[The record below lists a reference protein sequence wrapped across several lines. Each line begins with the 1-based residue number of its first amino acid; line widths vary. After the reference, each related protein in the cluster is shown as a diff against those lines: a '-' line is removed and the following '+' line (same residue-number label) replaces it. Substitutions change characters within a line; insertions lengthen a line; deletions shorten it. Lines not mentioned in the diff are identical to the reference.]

1 MSTYSFNL
9 KTWSV
14 LRGLIAVSGT
24 VAILATVQLLAPVL
38 TGHALEAQTIPQAIP
53 APLSIPPDSGD
64 SSSAARNLKHADTKS
79 NINSTNVM
87 TEHAVA
93 DVSALPK
100 VVPSGRLVIGLALE
114 GGGALGL
121 AHIGALQWM
130 EDNHIPID
138 RIAGTS
144 MGAMI
149 GGLYASGYSPAELKK
164 IATSDVFRAVFAMQ
178 TPYIDASFR
187 RREDRRELPQA
198 IQFGLKGGVSL
209 RNAVLVD
216 AGLNE
221 FLAESFSRYNRNDL
235 SYDGLPIPFRCVA
248 TDLNTMR
255 QIVFAGGPMP
265 RAIHASIAIPGIFSP
280 VQYDDHYLVDGAI
293 MDNLPT
299 DIVKQDLHA
308 DVVIAVDLESQ
319 GLSESD
325 VSSVVGIFARAY
337 AAGTAKNERV
347 GKALADVL
355 ITAETSK
362 FSTADYN
369 KASELIAA
377 GYAAAERNSDAL
389 KKYALNSDQ
398 WNSYILDRRQR
409 ERPQPST
416 LRVVRIEGGTPGAQ
430 DVAQADVS
438 KLKGQPID
446 SVAVSNTLR
455 HVQGNGAYQANFET
469 FAPDILSPSDK
480 LSAAGPDTGVLVRL
494 SKVRNGPPFLLL
506 GPDMTGMSS
515 NVTRGAVNLRFID
528 QNLGGYDSELRADLR
543 LGFLTQVAV
552 EYYRHLTRSGYYFQ
566 PHIGFL
572 REPVYLWDNQRR
584 ISERLSQQAGG
595 GIDVGRTFS
604 RNLQASLQW
613 RMQSLRWHLVNGTDG
628 TQDISGTAQ
637 TGTANI
643 IFDRTESG
651 IISAHG
657 SRLKVSAGSLF
668 DAAGSRNA
676 PLVEVQTAK
685 TFKMP
690 GESILALSAEG
701 NTYFRRD
708 VAEPLRFTLGGP
720 FRLSASSIDEYRGT
734 DDYLVRAG
742 YLHRIATL
750 PTGLGDGLYL
760 SAGYEGGEM
769 WAPER
774 RAFLR
779 QDGLLGVVAATPLG
793 AFTVGG
799 AVGDAGRRKI
809 FFTFGHLF

>member
-1 MSTYSFNL
+1 MVSIARLGCGQWTGLVIMNL
-9 KTWSV
+9 
-14 LRGLIAVSGT
+14 LRAV
-24 VAILATVQLLAPVL
+24 ATLVIVQLAAPIL
-38 TGHALEAQTIPQAIP
+38 TCRPLEAQAATQAIP
-53 APLSIPPDSGD
+53 APSSVETDSRVP
-64 SSSAARNLKHADTKS
+64 SAARELRHASTPPVV
-79 NINSTNVM
+79 NSASMM

-93 DVSALPK
+93 DISALPK
-100 VVPSGRLVIGLALE
+100 VVPTGRPAIGLALE

-121 AHIGALQWM
+121 AHIGVLQWM
-130 EDNHIPID
+130 EDNHIPVD

-149 GGLYASGYSPAELKK
+149 GGLYASGRSPAELKK
-164 IATSDVFRAVFAMQ
+164 IAASDVFRAVFAMEI
-178 TPYIDASFR
+178 PYIDASFR

-198 IQFGLKGGVSL
+198 IQFGLKGGASL

-221 FLAESFSRYNRNDL
+221 FLAANLSRYNRSDL
-235 SYDGLPIPFRCVA
+235 SYDSLPIPFRCVA
-248 TDLNTMR
+248 TDLNTM
-255 QIVFAGGPMP
+255 QQVVFAGGSMP
-265 RAIHASIAIPGIFSP
+265 QAIHASIAIPGIFPP
-280 VQYDDHYLVDGAI
+280 VQYANHYLVDGAI

-308 DVVIAVDLESQ
+308 DVVIAVHLESL
-319 GLSESD
+319 GFSESD

-347 GKALADVL
+347 GKTLADVL
-355 ITAETSK
+355 ISADTGK

-369 KASELIAA
+369 KGSELIAA
-377 GYAAAERNSDAL
+377 GYAAAEKNSAAL
-389 KKYALNSDQ
+389 KKYALNDEE
-398 WNSYILDRRQR
+398 WNAYILDRRHR

-416 LRVVRIEGGTPGAQ
+416 LRMVKVEGGSPGAQ
-430 DVAQADVS
+430 DVAQTDVS

-446 SVAVSNTLR
+446 SVAVSKTLR

-469 FAPDILSPSDK
+469 FAPDIPSPSDRM
-480 LSAAGPDTGVLVRL
+480 SAAGPDTGVLVRL
-494 SKVRNGPPFLLL
+494 NKVRNGPPFLLL

-515 NVTRGAVNLRFID
+515 NVTRGAVDLRFID

-543 LGFLTQVAV
+543 FGFLTQVAV
-552 EYYRHLTRSGYYFQ
+552 EYYRQLTRSGYYFQ

-572 REPVYLWDNQRR
+572 REPVYLWDNQSR

-613 RMQSLRWHLVNGTDG
+613 RMQSLRWHLVNGSDG

-643 IFDRTESG
+643 VFDRTESG
-651 IISAHG
+651 TISAHG
-657 SRLKVSAGSLF
+657 SRLNISAGSLF
-668 DAAGSRNA
+668 NAAGSRNA
-676 PLVEVQTAK
+676 PLFEVHTGK

-690 GESILALSAEG
+690 GRSILALSAEG
-701 NTYFRRD
+701 NTYFRRN

-720 FRLSASSIDEYRGT
+720 LRLSASSIDEYRGT
-734 DDYLVRAG
+734 DDFLVRSG

-760 SAGYEGGEM
+760 SAGYEGGEI

-779 QDGLLGVVAATPLG
+779 QDGLLGVIAATPLG